1 MDFCRVV
8 EGIKDG
14 YLRQLTKDVSFVS
27 GAISTE
33 TTNVSGLQRR
43 QGHIIKPTNSCKT
56 AGAVPRC
63 ARKHGAQIFIGCCL
77 RLIGTAA
84 APLQPL
90 TAFTHP
96 HWSGWNITAIIKL
109 RMLESWALGMAP
121 ANCFHFQFTV
131 RKAEREVKR
140 KQSIPNTRCIFC
152 VCIYKYIKLPFCA
165 WERKETESA
174 NQGWWNR
181 LTWTLHVSPREPVQ
195 PSFIPAQLPSLP
207 RWVRECILLKTFLLP
222 GDPVN

>member
-1 MDFCRVV
+1 MLALSQEQFQQRP
-8 EGIKDG
+8 
-14 YLRQLTKDVSFVS
+14 LMSQVSEEA
-27 GAISTE
+27 G
-33 TTNVSGLQRR
+33 
-43 QGHIIKPTNSCKT
+43 GHIIKPTNSCKT

-121 ANCFHFQFTV
+121 ANCFHFSV
-131 RKAEREVKR
+131 HSEKKGRKREGWER
-140 KQSIPNTRCIFC
+140 KQRSIPNTRCIFC
-152 VCIYKYIKLPFCA
+152 VCAYINILSFPFVPGR
-165 WERKETESA
+165 EKRQNQQIRDDET
-174 NQGWWNR
+174 
-181 LTWTLHVSPREPVQ
+181 
-195 PSFIPAQLPSLP
+195 
-207 RWVRECILLKTFLLP
+207 
-222 GDPVN
+222 D